1 MTASTSPPLISD
13 PALTELCEFYDA
25 GDLVLFAGAGTSS
38 AAGLPGWKKLV
49 EFTIAH
55 ARGRSDPPSRIAEM
69 EELVSRGDLVDAL
82 SAAYQLFGG
91 SEFGTFV
98 ERHLNDKKRDLPPAL
113 HAISK
118 LEPKLRAALTTNLD
132 HFLERALIGWPALSR
147 PQADLARR
155 RQFIYKLHG
164 TLLDRSSWVFTRSQY
179 DRVIWADPLFR
190 TTFSALFLSCPIL
203 FVGFGL
209 VDDNFESLFSQVRAL
224 SGDQPP
230 RHFALMPKGA
240 LQGIRRDRVS
250 QAGVRLIEY
259 PNLDG
264 KHTDVARI
272 LEWLAEG
279 DPHRFPEAAPP

>member
-1 MTASTSPPLISD
+1 MTDPAPPSLLSD
-13 PALTELCEFYDA
+13 PALTELREIYDS
-25 GDLVLFAGAGTSS
+25 GDLVLFSGAGTSS
-38 AAGLPGWKKLV
+38 AAGLPGWKRLV
-49 EFTIAH
+49 ELAITH
-55 ARGRSDPPSRIAEM
+55 ARGRNDPPSRIAEM
-69 EELVSRGDLVDAL
+69 EELVGRGELVDAL
-82 SAAYQLFGG
+82 SVAYQLFGG

-98 ERHLNDKKRDLPPAL
+98 ERHLNDEKRDLPPAL

-118 LEPKLRAALTTNLD
+118 LGPKLRAALTGNLD
-132 HFLERALIGWPALSR
+132 HFLERALHWPALWR

-155 RQFIYKLHG
+155 RRFIYKLHG

-240 LQGIRRDRVS
+240 LQGFRRDRVS
-250 QAGVRLIEY
+250 QAGVRVIEY

-264 KHTDVARI
+264 KHTDVSRI
-272 LEWLAEG
+272 LTWLAEG
-279 DPHRFPEAAPP
+279 DPHRFPEATPA